1 MKKTSCQSSSVE
13 QTHKI
18 AADLVKSL
26 KKGTV
31 VLLKGNLGS
40 GKTTFTQGLAKALG
54 IKKRITSPTFLL
66 MKVYPSK
73 HKKIKQLVHLDLYR
87 LDEVVEFGLEDYLNE
102 ESLVVIE
109 WPEKIDSELPKER
122 IEISFENIS
131 EDKRKINIK
140 K

>member
-109 WPEKIDSELPKER
+109 WPEKIDSELPKDR
-122 IEISFENIS
+122 IEIEFKNIS
-131 EDKRKINIK
+131 EDKRKVNIK